1 MTLNAGTTK
10 GTLTSGSATFCAA
23 VLAEIHGSPVQ
34 SATTTFRQV
43 RAIASRRVNHI
54 SGTTISLVSATELA
68 TQVRVAA
75 IPMDLGRS
83 SFCST
88 YSASTTVSGYL
99 SVEKEVTGLSGMLAM
114 VANGSFGQPST
125 CGLTE
130 STESVPGSGLYG
142 RGGY

>member
-1 MTLNAGTTK
+1 MMLNAGTTK
-10 GTLTSGSATFCAA
+10 WTLTSDSAIFRAA
-23 VLAEIHGSPVQ
+23 GLAGIHGSPAQ
-34 SATTTFRQV
+34 SATTTFRQM
-43 RAIASRRVNHI
+43 RGIASRRVTHI
-54 SGTTISLVSATELA
+54 SGTTISLASATELA

-99 SVEKEVTGLSGMLAM
+99 AAMAVVTPVAVAPAI
-114 VANGSFGQPST
+114 VANGSFGQPSI

>member
-1 MTLNAGTTK
+1 MTLNAGTTRW
-10 GTLTSGSATFCAA
+10 TLTAGSATFCATA
-23 VLAEIHGSPVQ
+23 LAENHGSPVQ

-43 RAIASRRVNHI
+43 RGIASRRVNHI
-54 SGTTISLVSATELA
+54 SGSTISLASATELA

-83 SFCST
+83 SFCKT

-99 SVEKEVTGLSGMLAM
+99 AVEKELTGLSAMLAS
-114 VANGSFGQPST
+114 VAKGSFGQPSI